1 MDNTLDIDES
11 TPLTGEKIEIPSS
24 IWKKS
29 FYQIKNNGM
38 LFLIVGVIG
47 IFIGT
52 GTSEI
57 FGEAS
62 SATSA
67 ATGKIPE
74 SLPPPPVE
82 PVTTKIMYRPFC
94 LTHGTPT
101 ARILQTSMGQPS
113 QQWAHVPCYAQ
124 TESARVWSKNAKP
137 SIHLNAYGA
146 PDAIIRLNTSSIPF
160 AHRKPILGFGA
171 AFTEAAALNYGTLS
185 EQGKKALMELVY
197 GKSGLGYS
205 IGRVPLNSCDF
216 SIQSYSFDD
225 VDGDFD
231 LDHFDVQ
238 VTHDVQVGMVEMI
251 LRATTVFNT
260 DWRSADGVDGHFQM
274 YASPWSPPAWM
285 KQPNWRDK
293 KGAIHAE
300 NMTGSTE
307 PSCLREGTQANS
319 RYAKAWALYFSK
331 FITAC
336 KYFKVK
342 SKTTSPVHMHGSY
355 LLVVGWLVGW
365 LVASS

>member
-11 TPLTGEKIEIPSS
+11 TPLTGEVEINGSSTANNRSVPS
-24 IWKKS
+24 ILKKL
-29 FYQIKNNGM
+29 FNQIKNNGM
-38 LFLIVGVIG
+38 LLFIAGVLG

-52 GTSEI
+52 GTSGI
-57 FGEAS
+57 FGS
-62 SATSA
+62 ST
-67 ATGKIPE
+67 ATGTIPE
-74 SLPPPPVE
+74 SLPPAPVVLEE
-82 PVTTKIMYRPFC
+82 PVTTKVMYRPFC

-124 TESARVWSKNAKP
+124 TESSRVWSKNAKP

-146 PDAIIRLNTSSIPF
+146 PDAIIRLNTSRIPF

-185 EQGKKALMELVY
+185 EQGKQSLMELVY

-205 IGRVPLNSCDF
+205 IGRVHINSCDF
-216 SIQSYSFDD
+216 SIGSYSFDD

-231 LDHFDVQ
+231 LDHFDTE

-251 LRATTVFNT
+251 LRATSVFNT
-260 DWRSADGVDGHFQM
+260 EWRSTDGVDGHFQT

-293 KGAIHAE
+293 EGAIHAE

-307 PSCLREGTQANS
+307 PSCLREGTQATS

-336 KYFKVK
+336 KYF
-342 SKTTSPVHMHGSY
+342 TSTQESE
-355 LLVVGWLVGW
+355 
-365 LVASS
+365 SSPYGT